1 MIMYIRYTADKVHG
15 TVMEVTYEGEAHHPD
30 LVFPTTVFPATPPRL
45 ARSNTTP
52 RPPSPR
58 QRRRKKNYSSYIS
71 DKIMPFLHD
80 ALTSY
85 PTPAPRELTR
95 RARNLQTRKVVRRR
109 RKKKIPSP
117 KQLKR
122 KARYLPTRKLIRRR
136 RKKMKK
142 KVL

>member
-30 LVFPTTVFPATPPRL
+30 LVFPATPPRL

-52 RPPSPR
+52 GPPSPR

-95 RARNLQTRKVVRRR
+95 RARNLPTRKVVRRR

-142 KVL
+142 NVL